1 MTRARGA
8 LFALALG
15 GGALTG
21 AWARPAHAGDPYLDW
36 YTVKSPHFR
45 VHYAAGLEDI
55 AQRTTSSAEA
65 VYRRLVPQL
74 GWAPKQVTEIVVTDD
89 TDTAN
94 GSANTIPYNTVR
106 LFATAPDDMSPLGDY
121 DNWINELV
129 THEYTHILQIDNTS
143 GLPALGNAVLGKTYA
158 PNQSQPRWI
167 LEGLAV
173 VMESEHTSGGRL
185 RSSQFDMYLR
195 ADVLEDRLARLDQIS
210 NPARR
215 WPGGNLWYLYGANFI
230 GWIMDTYGPDTY
242 AAVATDYGASVIP
255 FGINRAIRRVTGRTY
270 EDLYVGWRAHLQ
282 RKYAA
287 QTQAV
292 RARGLREGRQVTHR
306 GYNAASPRFLPRCG
320 NDGGHDDVVAYQR
333 DDGDTTGGVYTVSID
348 APDPDDG
355 AQLLARG
362 ASRSTSFDDQCNL
375 YFDNTAPSRRLYQ
388 FSDLFRQPAGTRGA
402 SGLERSRERLT
413 VGERANASDV
423 SRDGQWLTYVT
434 NRAGTST
441 LRIAHLDAQHALE
454 PARALVPS
462 ARYEQAYTPRF
473 SPDGLRVAY
482 SAWTRGGYRDIRV
495 VDVQTGAFFEV
506 THDRSIDQQ
515 PVWSPDGKTLYFVSD
530 RTGMANVYAYELA
543 TGKLAQVTNVLT
555 GAYMPA
561 ISNDGKRLVYVG
573 YHSKGFDLYEL
584 PLDPARFLA
593 ALDPPDDR
601 LLPVEPGISHAW
613 PTEAYSPLPTL
624 RPHAWTFKY
633 GDGNFGKELQI
644 TTSGSDVIG
653 RHGFDLTISVPTTT
667 DATLGA
673 EPQASANYYYNRL
686 PFAFRFS
693 AFRGAAL
700 RRDYRYG
707 LHSYSEPGIVTTEHL
722 NGITTGI
729 SWAVPGEFDGQSVS
743 VSYTLANYNRD
754 LPVGTRADPFS
765 YVAGEPDRGYIAL
778 LHLGYAYSNVQSTV
792 YGISGEKGFSI
803 GLGFDEAAHAL
814 GSEST
819 LTGFNGLATAYQLMP
834 WGHHHVLA
842 LALSGGTSLGSY
854 SRRGLYSTGGFV
866 NDSLYD
872 QFNSV
877 VRQSSFVLRGYK
889 PGQFIGTT
897 YNLLNTEYRFP
908 IWYADR
914 GLSTLPAFLR
924 TVSGVV
930 FFDYGAAYDKL
941 DDDHP
946 FNAFRGS
953 VGGELWIDGVTSYF
967 IRNNLRFGVA
977 RRLFNGESG
986 YQTYA
991 VLVAGF

>member
-1 MTRARGA
+1 MTRARGVA
-8 LFALALG
+8 LALALG
-15 GGALTG
+15 GAAMTLG
-21 AWARPAHAGDPYLDW
+21 WMRPARAGDPYLDW

-89 TDTAN
+89 TDAAN

-230 GWIMDTYGPDTY
+230 GWIVDTYGPDTY
-242 AAVATDYGASVIP
+242 GAVATDYGASVIP

-270 EDLYVGWRAHLQ
+270 EELYVGWRAYLQ
-282 RKYAA
+282 HRYAE
-287 QTQAV
+287 QTRAV
-292 RARGLREGRQVTHR
+292 RARGLREGRQITHR
-306 GYNAASPRFLPRCG
+306 GYNAASPRFVPNCG
-320 NDGGHDDVVAYQR
+320 GTDGPGERLAYQR
-333 DDGDTTGGVYTVSID
+333 DDGDTTSGIYSVDID
-348 APDPDDG
+348 APDPDDT

-362 ASRSTSFDDQCNL
+362 ASRNVSFDDRCNL

-388 FSDLFRQPAGTRGA
+388 FSDLFRQPAGTRSV
-402 SGLERSRERLT
+402 SGLEHSRERLT
-413 VGERANASDV
+413 AGERANASDV
-423 SRDGQWLTYVT
+423 SHDGQWLTYVT

-441 LRIAHLDAQHALE
+441 LRIAHFDAQHALE
-454 PARALVPS
+454 PAHALVPS

-473 SPDGLRVAY
+473 SPDGARVAY

-495 VDVQTGAFFEV
+495 VDVQTGTFFEV

-515 PVWSPDGKTLYFVSD
+515 PVWSADGKTLYFVSD

-584 PLDPARFLA
+584 PLDPARFLPA
-593 ALDPPDDR
+593 PDPPDDR
-601 LLPVEPGISHAW
+601 LSPVEPGISHAW
-613 PTEAYSPLPTL
+613 PTEPYNPLPTL

-633 GDGNFGKELQI
+633 GDGSFGKELQI
-644 TTSGSDVIG
+644 TTNGSDVIG
-653 RHGFDLTISVPTTT
+653 RHAFDLTIAVPTTT
-667 DATLGA
+667 DVTSRS
-673 EPQASANYYYNRL
+673 EPQANANYYYNRL
-686 PFAFRFS
+686 PFVFRFG
-693 AFRGAAL
+693 AFRGASL
-700 RRDYRYG
+700 RGDYRYG
-707 LHSYSEPGIVTTEHL
+707 LHSYNEPGIVTTEHL
-722 NGITTGI
+722 SGVATGI
-729 SWAVPGEFDGQSVS
+729 SWGVPGEFDGQSVS
-743 VSYTLANYNRD
+743 LSYTIANYSRE
-754 LPVGTRADPFS
+754 LPVGTRADPYS
-765 YVAGEPDRGYIAL
+765 LATGEPFRGYIAT
-778 LHLGYAYSNVQSTV
+778 LHLGYGYSNVQSTV
-792 YGISGEKGFSI
+792 YGISAEKGFSI
-803 GLGFDEAAHAL
+803 GLGLDEAAHAL
-814 GSEST
+814 GSERT
-819 LTGFNGLATAYQLMP
+819 LTAVQGVATAYQLMP

-842 LALSGGTSLGSY
+842 LALAGGTSLGSY
-854 SRRGLYSTGGFV
+854 GGQFSTGGFV

-877 VRQSSFVLRGYK
+877 IRQSSFVLRGYK

-897 YNLLNTEYRFP
+897 YNLLNTDYRFP

-924 TVSGVV
+924 TLTGVL
-930 FFDYGAAYDKL
+930 FFDYGGAYSKL
-941 DDDHP
+941 DDAHP
-946 FNAFRGS
+946 FEAFHGS
-953 VGGELWIDGVTSYF
+953 VGGELWLDGVTSYF
-967 IRNNLRFGVA
+967 VQNNLRLGYA
-977 RRLFNGESG
+977 QRLDGKYAG
-986 YQTYA
+986 HQTYA